1 MAERRT
7 DPTPGTPT
15 PSEEE
20 VVDHL
25 AEDEEH
31 FTMPG
36 DPDEL
41 HTDADPHRHDGADWN
56 TPTV

>member
-1 MAERRT
+1 MPDRNLPPQQEQ
-7 DPTPGTPT
+7 P

-20 VVDHL
+20 VVEHL

-31 FTMPG
+31 YTMRGEPE
-36 DPDEL
+36 EL